1 MCIHTL
7 HTSTPTNVLHACMA
21 AYICGIC
28 PCMDTYMHTYRHMH
42 IHRYRQTDIQTDIHA
57 CIRYTSIKHTYIS
70 YIHTYIHTY
79 IKQQKHTN
87 TPACACMYEH
97 TYRQTDGR
105 AGGRTDGLT
114 DRQTNTQAQVRKPNK
129 AFQNFFSRK
138 KSWARHV
145 TTRSPLPRLVGG
157 HVDRDTAA
165 RRSARDETVHD

>member
-7 HTSTPTNVLHACMA
+7 HTSTPTNVLHASMA

-42 IHRYRQTDIQTDIHA
+42 IHRYRQTDIHA

-70 YIHTYIHTY
+70 YIHTYIHKTTET
-79 IKQQKHTN
+79 H
-87 TPACACMYEH
+87 EH
-97 TYRQTDGR
+97 TCMRMYVRTHIQTDGR
-105 AGGRTDGLT
+105 ADGRTDGLT